1 MKKRIT
7 GALIAL
13 LLLPV
18 FGACVHTPSGS
29 SSKTN
34 SESPSS
40 KLNTTNSMPES
51 DSTQSMDNSL
61 SSAAQ
66 TQSQESSV
74 TPSTS
79 SSQAGKTS
87 VPAESTSSA
96 VTSSEKSAAEIIKPV
111 LTDNAKSLG
120 ITQEMLDRAMV
131 SAGNQVRIANAIRK
145 AKNGS
150 PVTIG
155 VIGGSISQGAV
166 ASTES
171 KRYVN
176 LIHKWW
182 KDTFPKS
189 QVTLVN
195 ASIGSTDSVIAVHRL
210 DQDLLQYKPDFVIVE
225 FAANDSEGDQ
235 WTMAYENLL
244 RRILQSE
251 NQPGVLMMFMM
262 YNDGKTQQKNEIP
275 LGKHY
280 AIPMVSYNDAIM
292 PEVKNGN
299 IKWSDLSP
307 DIVHPN
313 DHGMAI
319 AAELIQAYLSS
330 VNARLANIGYKA
342 PALPAYTEDYFSQFR
357 DAKLLHSGNYTP
369 SSLGSFKV
377 DFGVLKPHYP
387 LLEDAWTSTGGT
399 SPIVFDNVEGSQIY
413 LLYKKSN
420 EIDGGKMKV
429 TIDGSTV
436 KTIDTKYTGG
446 LYAPYE
452 ALVLDS
458 TPKKHR
464 IEIELISGSSTKVS
478 IFGLMVSSG
487 K

>member
-1 MKKRIT
+1 MKKKLA
-7 GALIAL
+7 GALAAL
-13 LLLPV
+13 LLIPV
-18 FGACVHTPSGS
+18 FGACGSTPSGS
-29 SSKTN
+29 SSHTGTDALS
-34 SESPSS
+34 SERDTASSVPSDPAKSTADSP
-40 KLNTTNSMPES
+40 
-51 DSTQSMDNSL
+51 

-66 TQSQESSV
+66 VQSQGTAAV
-74 TPSTS
+74 PSTS
-79 SSQAGKTS
+79 SAQTGKTS
-87 VPAESTSSA
+87 PPAVNASSA
-96 VTSSEKSAAEIIKPV
+96 VTSSEKPAAEIIKPI
-111 LTDNAKSLG
+111 LTDNAKALG
-120 ITQEMLDRAMV
+120 VTQEMLNRAMV
-131 SAGNQVRIANAIRK
+131 SAGNQVRIANAMRK
-145 AKNGS
+145 ARNGA

-166 ASTES
+166 ASTAD

-176 LIHKWW
+176 LIYKWW

-189 QVTLVN
+189 EITLVN
-195 ASIGSTDSVIAVHRL
+195 AAIGSTDSVIAVHRL
-210 DQDLLQYKPDFVIVE
+210 EQDLLRYKPDFVIVE

-235 WTMAYENLL
+235 WAMAYENLL

-262 YNDGKTQQKNEIP
+262 YSDGKTQQKNEIP
-275 LGKHY
+275 LGRHY

-292 PEVKNGN
+292 PEIKSGR
-299 IKWSDLSP
+299 IKWADLSP

-313 DHGMAI
+313 DRGMAI
-319 AAELIQAYLSS
+319 AAELIQAYLAS
-330 VNARLANIGYKA
+330 VHTRLADIGYKA
-342 PALPAYTEDYFSQFR
+342 PALPAYTEDYFTQFR
-357 DAKLLHSGNYTP
+357 DAKLLHSGNCTP

-377 DFGVLKPHYP
+377 DSGVLKPHYP
-387 LLEDAWTSTGGT
+387 LLEEAWTSTGGIA
-399 SPIVFDNVEGSQIY
+399 PMVFDNVEGSQIY
-413 LLYKKSN
+413 LLYKKSSDA
-420 EIDGGKMKV
+420 DGGKMKI

-464 IEIELISGSSTKVS
+464 IEIELISGSATKVS
-478 IFGLMVSSG
+478 ILGLMVSSG